1 MADDTII
8 AVSTPPGYGGLGII
22 RLSGPAARRVAS
34 RFFKP
39 QSKKTGTLPARS
51 PVLGDIVD
59 ARTGERLDEAV
70 LIYFPGPLSTTREDL
85 IEITCHGSPVILEQA
100 VRLGVR
106 SGARHAGPGE
116 FTRRAYL
123 GGRIDIIQAQAVN
136 DLIMARTLEQAKIS
150 IRQLGGS
157 LSRMIE
163 SVRVRVLEALTLI
176 ETAIEFPDEG
186 PGIPPA
192 RIGKSL
198 GNAIAALD
206 AMIGSYD
213 LGKTLLEGLTV
224 VITGRPNVGKSTLF
238 NALLEEE
245 RAIVTPYPGTT
256 RDFLREPLRI
266 GNSLFTLIDTAGM
279 STTSHPIE
287 KEGRERGRKLAAEA
301 DGVLILIDAS
311 RKETAED
318 LAIIRGLAGKRG
330 IVVLNKSDLRVRVD
344 KDKLKRAAGAVPGLE
359 VSALKGTNI
368 GRLKRLIRKEFVPS
382 LERGGEVVLHLHQK
396 LLLEEI
402 RRGLTEAQRL
412 LDAGFSEEV
421 YAEEVRGVLPS
432 LGRLTGEIKSRE
444 VIDRIFS
451 RFCIGK

>member
-1 MADDTII
+1 
-8 AVSTPPGYGGLGII
+8 
-22 RLSGPAARRVAS
+22 
-34 RFFKP
+34 
-39 QSKKTGTLPARS
+39 
-51 PVLGDIVD
+51 LGDIVN
-59 ARTGERLDEAV
+59 AKTGEPLDEAV
-70 LIYFPGPLSTTREDL
+70 LIYFPGPLSYTRQDM
-85 IEITCHGSPVILEQA
+85 IEITCHGSPIVLEQA

-106 SGARHAGPGE
+106 AGARHAGPGE

-123 GGRIDIIQAQAVN
+123 SGRIDIIQAQAVN

-163 SVRVRVLEALTLI
+163 SVRVRVLDVLILI

-186 PGIPPA
+186 PGIPPE
-192 RIGKSL
+192 RIRKSL
-198 GNAIAALD
+198 GNAISVLAS
-206 AMIGSYD
+206 MIESYD
-213 LGKTLLEGLTV
+213 LGKTLLEGLAV

-287 KEGRERGRKLAAEA
+287 KEGRERGRKLASEA

-318 LAIIRGLAGKRG
+318 LSILRRLAEKRG

-344 KDKLKRAAGAVPGLE
+344 RNKLKRAAGAFPCLE
-359 VSALKGTNI
+359 VSALRGTNI

-382 LERGGEVVLHLHQK
+382 PGRGGEVVLHLHQK

-402 RRGLTEAQRL
+402 KRGLTEARRL

-421 YAEEVRGVLPS
+421 YAEEVRGVLPF
-432 LGRLTGEIKSRE
+432 LGRLTGEIRSRE
-444 VIDRIFS
+444 VIERIFS

>member
-8 AVSTPPGYGGLGII
+8 AVATPPGYGGLGIV
-22 RLSGPAARRVAS
+22 RLSGHAARRVAS

-39 QSKKTGTLPARS
+39 QSRKSGPLPTRS

-59 ARTGERLDEAV
+59 EKSGERLDEAV
-70 LIYFPGPLSTTREDL
+70 LIYFPGPLSYTREDL

-106 SGARHAGPGE
+106 SGARHAAPGE

-163 SVRVRVLEALTLI
+163 SVRVRVLEILALI

-186 PGIPPA
+186 PGVPPA
-192 RIGKSL
+192 RIEKSL
-198 GNAIAALD
+198 RNAVAALD

-266 GNSLFTLIDTAGM
+266 RNSLFTLIDTAGM

-344 KDKLKRAAGAVPGLE
+344 KDKLKRTAGAIPRLE
-359 VSALKGTNI
+359 ISALKGTNI
-368 GRLKRLIRKEFVPS
+368 ERLKRLISKEFVPP
-382 LERGGEVVLHLHQK
+382 LRRGDEVVLHFHQK

-412 LDAGFSEEV
+412 LGAGFSEEV
-421 YAEEVRGVLPS
+421 YAEEVRGVLPF
-432 LGRLTGEIKSRE
+432 LGRLTGEIRSRE